1 MRWKPKLG
9 HRCMTFVIVTGHMM
23 RSELFKVNVKGDLQV
38 SHLSNNFATIQSVVT
53 IDGTGR
59 RTCFDVVT

>member
-1 MRWKPKLG
+1 
-9 HRCMTFVIVTGHMM
+9 MTFVIVTGHMM